1 MSGGAGYVLSR
12 QGSGVRSGLRGRIRA
27 FSWIRAAGSDP
38 GCGVRSG
45 LQGRIRAAGSP
56 PGSGVGSGQRG
67 RIRAAG
73 SDPGS
78 GVASGQRGRI
88 RAFGWI
94 RAAGSDPSCGV
105 GSGQRGRIR
114 AAGLNPGCGAE
125 SGLRGQ
131 IRAPQSEIW
140 TFVTIDFFFL
150 NIHWTK
156 HEKNTYLN
164 TVFLTIFIHEYW
176 EQKIPWFYRVEY
188 ESGYVGLI
196 RDTIQFV
203 WGTRCFFWWGVA
215 FEFEF
220 GYHAM

>member
-73 SDPGS
+73 SPPGS
-78 GVASGQRGRI
+78 GV
-88 RAFGWI
+88 
-94 RAAGSDPSCGV
+94 GSELLV
-105 GSGQRGRIR
+105 GSG
-114 AAGLNPGCGAE
+114 
-125 SGLRGQ
+125 LR
-131 IRAPQSEIW
+131 
-140 TFVTIDFFFL
+140 TFVTNDFFSL